1 MFYIKLK
8 SLDVY
13 IYMCIRSHNM
23 HMYDCVL
30 MVTIYVHRGNNTHRK
45 WRFLFILSVL
55 EQRCELH
62 WNAEAPNLNNGNLY
76 SGMGLQDWFSK
87 PVREWTPNYIVYRR
101 GIQIPNKALGRW
113 EHQVSAGE
121 GALLIVPIKIVL
133 LYHYCFPNKLC
144 LVFGCYSHFI
154 LSFSIWFYTFSC
166 GKSQNWPLISRE
178 ERLPEMGR
186 VWKGRT

>member
-1 MFYIKLK
+1 MY
-8 SLDVY
+8 
-13 IYMCIRSHNM
+13 IRSHNM

-30 MVTIYVHRGNNTHRK
+30 MVTIYVHRGNNIHRK

-62 WNAEAPNLNNGNLY
+62 WNAETPNLNNGNLY

-87 PVREWTPNYIVYRR
+87 PVIEWTPNYIVYRR

-121 GALLIVPIKIVL
+121 GALLIVLSKYCCFTIIVSQINYVWFL
-133 LYHYCFPNKLC
+133 AVTAISFFLSLSGFTPF
-144 LVFGCYSHFI
+144 LVVKVKTDH
-154 LSFSIWFYTFSC
+154 
-166 GKSQNWPLISRE
+166 
-178 ERLPEMGR
+178 
-186 VWKGRT
+186 